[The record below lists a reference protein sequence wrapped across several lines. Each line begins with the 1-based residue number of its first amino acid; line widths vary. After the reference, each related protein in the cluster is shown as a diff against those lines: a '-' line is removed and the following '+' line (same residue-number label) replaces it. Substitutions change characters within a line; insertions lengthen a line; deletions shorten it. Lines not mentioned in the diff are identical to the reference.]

1 MNIHNTVDTILYHT
15 VDCNYNTLATGH
27 QYNTKLLCFCHTPP
41 SGHIH
46 PYAGSGSILMLL
58 MLTQRRDIASYCIA
72 TCDRTKAVANQLM
85 VDSLNPE
92 NSCWRWAPSLPTR
105 LSITFMTYGNVGT
118 VEIKDDAIRAYK
130 STWHVISVSLC
141 FYISTLFLLM

>member
-58 MLTQRRDIASYCIA
+58 MLTQRSDIASYCIA
-72 TCDRTKAVANQLM
+72 TCDRTKAVANQLSGGLFKPRNQLLALGSIFA
-85 VDSLNPE
+85 V
-92 NSCWRWAPSLPTR
+92 
-105 LSITFMTYGNVGT
+105 LSVNYNDDIWQCGNGR
-118 VEIKDDAIRAYK
+118 DQR
-130 STWHVISVSLC
+130 
-141 FYISTLFLLM
+141 